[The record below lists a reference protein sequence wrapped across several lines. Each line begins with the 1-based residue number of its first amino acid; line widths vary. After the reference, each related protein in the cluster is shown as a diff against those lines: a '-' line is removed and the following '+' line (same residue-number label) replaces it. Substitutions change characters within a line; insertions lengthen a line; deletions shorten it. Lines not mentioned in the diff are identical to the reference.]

1 MRACAHV
8 IISYIP
14 SSLSSTTGPGEKAPA
29 RVTCSC
35 CLGLLGLLNPRA
47 TEPPPPPPPPF
58 YMIQSIPF
66 LKNQKNPP
74 FKRRTFHIAA
84 IFPVLLP
91 LTEHIYHQILSVT
104 IATRA
109 CSKKA
114 TSICITRTP
123 LIYLV
128 TPHPTT
134 TAKPIFEINSDGLK
148 ILALPCCTSKDMKNL
163 DRTVLLQGTACP
175 TVGMHTSNF

>member
-35 CLGLLGLLNPRA
+35 CPGLLGLLNPRA
-47 TEPPPPPPPPF
+47 TEPPPA
-58 YMIQSIPF
+58 YMIQSIP
-66 LKNQKNPP
+66 LKKNPP

-109 CSKKA
+109 CSKNA
-114 TSICITRTP
+114 TSICITPTP

-128 TPHPTT
+128 TQDYSPRLQQ
-134 TAKPIFEINSDGLK
+134 NQYLK
-148 ILALPCCTSKDMKNL
+148 
-163 DRTVLLQGTACP
+163 
-175 TVGMHTSNF
+175 